1 MGNYF
6 DILYFYCIRIIN
18 KKICYSLKYKLFLLV
33 EMYIFMKNIILVKKK
48 MLVKVWVFILLIFV
62 VLILKKLF

>member
-33 EMYIFMKNIILVKKK
+33 EMYIFMKNIILVKMK
-48 MLVKVWVFILLIFV
+48 MLVKV
-62 VLILKKLF
+62 

>member
-18 KKICYSLKYKLFLLV
+18 KKICYSLKYKLFLFV
-33 EMYIFMKNIILVKKK
+33 EKYIFMKNIILVKK
-48 MLVKVWVFILLIFV
+48 MLVKVWVFILLIFI

>member
-6 DILYFYCIRIIN
+6 DILYFYFIRIIN

-33 EMYIFMKNIILVKKK
+33 EMYIFMKNIILVKKN
-48 MLVKVWVFILLIFV
+48 VN
-62 VLILKKLF
+62 

>member
-33 EMYIFMKNIILVKKK
+33 EKYIFMKNIILVKK
-48 MLVKVWVFILLIFV
+48 MLVKVWVFILLIFI